1 MHILIIATKSNV
13 NDKLCMNN
21 SQTFNNSLRRLVHY
35 INVNIN
41 KQRITI
47 NLSISCHGWRRTTR
61 SPASRTQ
68 VQQWQHTWPSGVMIV
83 VLLGSRSAGCWRW
96 PSRGSCSSPSVTRGG
111 RAGTRSCRVGMSV
124 MTQHGMFLWLIED
137 RGNVEFMQWKTG
149 LSYLIF
155 QHINVHIRLLILCIT
170 TT

>member
-13 NDKLCMNN
+13 KNKLCMNN

-41 KQRITI
+41 KQIITI
-47 NLSISCHGWRRTTR
+47 NLSMSCHCWRRPTH

-68 VQQWQHTWPSGVMIV
+68 VQQWKHTCAPVMMVVVLLIGCPTGQHTWPTGMMVV
-83 VLLGSRSAGCWRW
+83 VLMGTRSAGCWRW

-111 RAGTRSCRVGMSV
+111 SAGTRSWRVGMSV
-124 MTQHGMFLWLIED
+124 MTQKSMFLWLID
-137 RGNVEFMQWKTG
+137 
-149 LSYLIF
+149 
-155 QHINVHIRLLILCIT
+155 
-170 TT
+170 